1 MKTKEELKELKE
13 EYEILNNKL
22 KELTEDELKQV
33 TGGTEGS
40 EYKYV
45 ILTGSFVYRD
55 DNHYELL
62 KVIEDVKTN
71 DSHETVHC
79 ISHKH
84 DSTPSVVLE
93 PVDNHKDIPLSIF
106 IDYYKRIGGTILGMT
121 IQK

>member
-45 ILTGSFVYRD
+45 ILAGSFVWRD
-55 DNHYELL
+55 DNHYETL
-62 KVIEDVKTN
+62 KVIEDVRTN
-71 DSHETVHC
+71 DSSYTVHC
-79 ISHKH
+79 ISLKRNAP
-84 DSTPSVVLE
+84 TPVLE

-106 IDYYKRIGGTILGMT
+106 IDYYKRIGGTIIGMT
-121 IQK
+121 IQ

>member
-45 ILTGSFVYRD
+45 ILAGSHVYRD
-55 DNHYELL
+55 DNHYETL

-79 ISHKH
+79 ISHKR
-84 DSTPSVVLE
+84 DSSLSVVLE

-106 IDYYKRIGGTILGMT
+106 IDYYKRIGGTIIGMT
-121 IQK
+121 IQ